1 MIGQA
6 KSERGTQSR
15 ILMPAVPETTS
26 ERGGDGGVSRTSD
39 NAPMRGRKREDL
51 TGRTFGYLTVIR
63 MCDPTPNGRSY
74 AECECVCGT
83 VKRVL
88 ASNLKSGN
96 TKSCGCMTG
105 AMVSEARTKH
115 GDSLPESRYF
125 DLYKV
130 WASMR
135 RRNHVRKYVD
145 TGKRIGVCPE
155 WESWPSFK
163 AWALSSGYMP
173 GLYLARLRKDEPF
186 SPDNCVWVS
195 EGEPLVSPE
204 GGLVHR

>member
-6 KSERGTQSR
+6 KFERGTQSR
-15 ILMPAVPETTS
+15 VRMPAVLETAF
-26 ERGGDGGVSRTSD
+26 ERNADGGVSRTSD

-74 AECECVCGT
+74 AECRCVCGT

-145 TGKRIGVCPE
+145 TGERIGVCPE

-204 GGLVHR
+204 GGLIHR